1 MTIKDNCDQWIQ
13 LAYADWFQWAR
24 NKKGSYLRVST
35 NNLIKRMQSAANDP
49 DRSEEAWNL
58 LERLKRLSDN
68 FNKLEDVSKTDSFK
82 FERPETYLE
91 CALTSYRM
99 GDLQEALRL
108 FQIPVSEF
116 QTRSTHRSISYWLY
130 GCIQWQL
137 PAHLEDAVISWER
150 SLYVMQEAQS
160 DNRNDSAVK
169 GGCTNLI
176 DIMQKAIND
185 ATRLNSPPA
194 PPVINPA
201 RKQTRASI
209 NSYRA
214 TLRTF
219 PIIGAIPA
227 GTPLE
232 MNIKPDDWLEYADF
246 QIFSGSHECYSLRG
260 GNLINIQPTKEYY
273 LLRVTGNSMNISTP
287 VNIENGDYVLMVKQ
301 DAPVSGDIV
310 AAEIFNDDP
319 EATLKR
325 YQFENGYSILKP
337 ESDDAQFQRKMLM
350 KNEFL
355 IRGIALAVL
364 KPVE

>member
-1 MTIKDNCDQWIQ
+1 MTIKDNCDRWIQ
-13 LAYADWFQWAR
+13 LAFNDWLHWVR
-24 NKKGSYLRVST
+24 NNKGSYLRVST
-35 NNLIKRMQSAANDP
+35 NNLVNRMQSAASDP

-82 FERPETYLE
+82 YERPEAYLE

-116 QTRSTHRSISYWLY
+116 QTRSLFRSISYWLY

-160 DNRNDSAVK
+160 DNRNDLNVK
-169 GGCTNLI
+169 NWCTNVI
-176 DIMQKAIND
+176 NTMQKAIND

-194 PPVINPA
+194 PPAANPVRRQA
-201 RKQTRASI
+201 RTGL
-209 NSYRA
+209 NPYRA

-219 PIIGAIPA
+219 PIIGSIPA
-227 GTPLE
+227 GTPVE
-232 MNIKPDDWLEYADF
+232 MDITPDDWLKYSNFEINGKHDCF
-246 QIFSGSHECYSLRG
+246 SLRG
-260 GNLINIQPTKEYY
+260 GNQINIQPGKEYY
-273 LLRVTGNSMNISTP
+273 LLKVTGNSMNLSTP
-287 VNIENGDYVLMVKQ
+287 VNIENGDFVFMVKQ
-301 DAPVSGDIV
+301 DVPNPGDIV
-310 AAEIFNDDP
+310 AAEILGDDP

-325 YQFENGYSILKP
+325 YLFENGYHILKP
-337 ESDDAQFQRKMLM
+337 ESDEAKFQQKMLM
-350 KNEFL
+350 KQEFL
-355 IRGIALAVL
+355 IRGIALAVF
-364 KPVE
+364 KPAA